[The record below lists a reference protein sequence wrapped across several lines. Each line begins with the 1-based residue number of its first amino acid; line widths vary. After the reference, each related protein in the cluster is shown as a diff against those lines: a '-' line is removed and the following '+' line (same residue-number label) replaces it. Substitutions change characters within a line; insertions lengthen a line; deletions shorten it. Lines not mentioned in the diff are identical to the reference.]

1 MEEQLASSLNS
12 EQFSEDKNPLTDRE
26 LASKSNYTPHP
37 EFHLPK
43 TNFLTAGII
52 SGFIGIGI
60 TLAMYMGVRFL
71 LFSLMPF
78 DPQARAGLD
87 FLLALA
93 AILLSIII
101 ESGIALFIARSKQ
114 VISLL
119 ISWLVFFGFIT
130 VTVYIISLNT
140 EAI

>member
-1 MEEQLASSLNS
+1 MEDQLTSSSNIQ
-12 EQFSEDKNPLTDRE
+12 EFSEDKNPLTDRE
-26 LASKSNYTPHP
+26 LAAKSTYVPHP

-43 TNFLTAGII
+43 ANFALAGLV
-52 SGFIGIGI
+52 SGVIGIGI
-60 TLAMYMGVRFL
+60 ALIIYMGTRFF
-71 LFSLMPF
+71 LFTVMPF

-87 FLLALA
+87 FLLVLT

-101 ESGIALFIARSKQ
+101 ESGVALFIAKSKQ

-119 ISWLVFFGFIT
+119 ISWLIFFGFIT
-130 VTVYIISLNT
+130 VIVYIISLNT